1 MSKGQTCARFSLQ
14 NDLLYEQSPLV
25 SSNINKDT
33 QNDHTPTPVDIKLR
47 YVEEIALVEE
57 WKEWQMNV

>member
-1 MSKGQTCARFSLQ
+1 MLDLVLQ

-25 SSNINKDT
+25 SSNIKDT

-47 YVEEIALVEE
+47 YVEEIVLVEE

>member
-1 MSKGQTCARFSLQ
+1 MLDLVLQ

-25 SSNINKDT
+25 SSNIKDT

-47 YVEEIALVEE
+47 YVEEIVLVAE